1 MPYLIYQTKE
11 EADLRA
17 DREGQIKG
25 YAYWKVGS
33 GTRTINAP
41 EETVDGEW
49 ALEVSLYE
57 LSLQEEKEAVETATF
72 PVIEEEEAVDTAT
85 FPVIE
90 DPQ

>member
-17 DREGQIKG
+17 DREGQLKG

-57 LSLQEEKEAVETATF
+57 LTDAEEKEAVET
-72 PVIEEEEAVDTAT
+72 VT